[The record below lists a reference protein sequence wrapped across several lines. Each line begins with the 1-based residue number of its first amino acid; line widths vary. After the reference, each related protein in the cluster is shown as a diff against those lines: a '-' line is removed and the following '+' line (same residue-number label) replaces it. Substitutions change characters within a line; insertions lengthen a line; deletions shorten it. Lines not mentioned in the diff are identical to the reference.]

1 MRFYATCALFAM
13 LASSERVDAEP
24 SSGTTIYPPIAVSTA
39 AANRQALIVAVG
51 HVGAAKMDPDRY
63 RDLLRLL
70 GFQVTIVTAE
80 TRPELKGAFATFARQ
95 VKPGGDVAVFVLGA
109 LAPKGDDLYL
119 VASGVDTTSERLPT
133 EGLRLADAMVPIV
146 DVGGRDTVLFVDA
159 CREVQ
164 GQTCR
169 VGAATVLDGVSAILG
184 ERVRS
189 AGGVAP
195 VAGLTSLASE
205 LLPLMEREGLND
217 LALFGALK
225 DKLAG
230 TDMSVAASP
239 SLSRT
244 FAFLPAG
251 FLAGLPTLCNRVDP
265 DAKSD
270 ALQNAAPLD
279 PMVQACARAEATWT
293 FTPWFK
299 ERLAAAREQASFQHA
314 ASGCRPAALRAYFD
328 AYPQGRFGSTLRRIE
343 TGCEDERRRAEA
355 PQPAVDPTPVNP
367 TPVVPEPAAACT
379 VGGLDPA
386 GNNWL
391 ALRQAPNYQ
400 AAWST
405 TRMGPGT
412 LVRRLGRAG
421 DWVHVRL
428 TDGETGWAK
437 GKFLSCAGA
446 SPPMADPDDTPS
458 RTACVVDG
466 LDPNG
471 DNWLALRS
479 SPNGK
484 APWSERHMAP
494 GTPLDVYG
502 SSGPWLHV
510 RLSSGET
517 GWAFGQFVRCR

>member
-1 MRFYATCALFAM
+1 MRCQRKGLALAAAF
-13 LASSERVDAEP
+13 LITSLSEAAADP
-24 SSGTTIYPPIAVSTA
+24 DYTTYPPTAVSTA
-39 AANRQALIVAVG
+39 APNRQALIISVG
-51 HVGAAKMDPDRY
+51 HLGAAKMNSDRY

-70 GFQVTIVTAE
+70 GFQVTIVVAE
-80 TRPELKGAFATFARQ
+80 TRPELKGAFATFAGQ
-95 VKPGGDVAVFVLGA
+95 VKPGGDVAVIVLGA

-159 CREVQ
+159 CREAQ

-169 VGAATVLDGVSAILG
+169 VSTATVLDGVSAILG

-189 AGGVAP
+189 TGSAAP

-239 SLSRT
+239 SLSRS

-251 FLAGLPTLCNRVDP
+251 FLAGLPTLCNRVDLEANA
-265 DAKSD
+265 DV
-270 ALQNAAPLD
+270 LQNAAPLD
-279 PMVQACARAEATWT
+279 PMIQACARAEATWT

-299 ERLAAAREQASFQHA
+299 DRLAAAREQASFQHA
-314 ASGCRPAALRAYFD
+314 ASGCHPAALRAYFD
-328 AYPQGRFGSTLRRIE
+328 AYPQGRFGSILRRIE
-343 TGCEDERRRAEA
+343 TGCEDAQRRVEA
-355 PQPAVDPTPVNP
+355 PSPAVDPTPV
-367 TPVVPEPAAACT
+367 VPEPTAACT

-391 ALRQAPNYQ
+391 ALRQEPNYQ
-400 AAWST
+400 AAWLT
-405 TRMGPGT
+405 TRMGPGI

-421 DWVHVRL
+421 DWVHIRL
-428 TDGETGWAK
+428 SDGETGWAK
-437 GKFLSCAGA
+437 AKFLSCTSA
-446 SPPMADPDDTPS
+446 SPPMMDPNDTLS
-458 RTACVVDG
+458 RTACIVE
-466 LDPNG
+466 
-471 DNWLALRS
+471 RS
-479 SPNGK
+479 RRRWRR
-484 APWSERHMAP
+484 A
-494 GTPLDVYG
+494 
-502 SSGPWLHV
+502 
-510 RLSSGET
+510 
-517 GWAFGQFVRCR
+517 